1 MRIAFY
7 AATAIAALIAQDT
20 SAVSLND
27 FSGLTNYLSQIG
39 GEAYDYLDLAQ

>member
-7 AATAIAALIAQDT
+7 AATAVAALIAQNT
-20 SAVSLND
+20 SAVSLSD
-27 FSGLTNYLSQIG
+27 FSGLTTYLSQI